1 MAKVLIIEDD
11 PLMFRMYQKV
21 FQLANHQV
29 VVTTNG
35 EDGISQAKEGDF
47 TVILL
52 DVMMPK
58 MNGLDV
64 LKQLKA
70 DHATE
75 ATPVIILTNSV
86 SDKVIKAAMSMGATE
101 YILKSDHDPMDVVK
115 IVEQVLEK
123 EKKPAPK
130 PKAAKS

>member
-1 MAKVLIIEDD
+1 MY
-11 PLMFRMYQKV
+11 RMYEKV

-29 VVTTNG
+29 TVASNG
-35 EDGISQAKEGDF
+35 EDGISQAKSGGF
-47 TVILL
+47 AVILL

-70 DHATE
+70 DHT
-75 ATPVIILTNSV
+75 TDTVPVIILTNSV
-86 SDKVIKAAMSMGATE
+86 SDKVIKAAMAMGATE

-115 IVEQVLEK
+115 IVERVLGSATK
-123 EKKPAPK
+123 AKTKPAEKK
-130 PKAAKS
+130 